1 MYCFRHLASF
11 TRNLWLSTQVM
22 NVYMWWLE
30 SSWIC
35 HSFYFLSDITDVC
48 PRSWHKTRSQLF
60 LLIPSFQH
68 KMRSVEKWHLFVVF
82 FVIYSS
88 VFPFF
93 LKTRF
98 YSYEK
103 NALLTLVLNLSHLI
117 SLAVLIIPPATN
129 DRWQFF
135 VTLWFQNHCN
145 YINGKAYALITL
157 T

>member
-1 MYCFRHLASF
+1 MAFYTSNECIYVM
-11 TRNLWLSTQVM
+11 TRVFLDMPFFLLLVRYHWCLSKELTQDKK
-22 NVYMWWLE
+22 
-30 SSWIC
+30 SA
-35 HSFYFLSDITDVC
+35 
-48 PRSWHKTRSQLF
+48 F

-98 YSYEK
+98 YSYDK

>member
-1 MYCFRHLASF
+1 MYICDDSSLPGYAI
-11 TRNLWLSTQVM
+11 LSTSCQISLMFVQGADTRQEVSFFV
-22 NVYMWWLE
+22 NTIISALNE
-30 SSWIC
+30 ISWKVTLIC
-35 HSFYFLSDITDVC
+35 F
-48 PRSWHKTRSQLF
+48 
-60 LLIPSFQH
+60 
-68 KMRSVEKWHLFVVF
+68 F

-117 SLAVLIIPPATN
+117 SFAVLIIPPATN

>member
-1 MYCFRHLASF
+1 MAFYRSNECIYVM
-11 TRNLWLSTQVM
+11 TRV
-22 NVYMWWLE
+22 
-30 SSWIC
+30 
-35 HSFYFLSDITDVC
+35 FLDM
-48 PRSWHKTRSQLF
+48 PFF
-60 LLIPSFQH
+60 LLLVRYHWCLSKELTQDKKSAF
-68 KMRSVEKWHLFVVF
+68 FVNTIISAQNEISWKVTLICFF

>member
-68 KMRSVEKWHLFVVF
+68 KMRSVEKWHLFVF
-82 FVIYSS
+82 FRYLFFCLSLFPKNTVLFIWQKCTSDTRLKSFTFNISCCSHHTSS
-88 VFPFF
+88 NKWPVAIF
-93 LKTRF
+93 RN
-98 YSYEK
+98 S
-103 NALLTLVLNLSHLI
+103 LI
-117 SLAVLIIPPATN
+117 SKSL
-129 DRWQFF
+129 
-135 VTLWFQNHCN
+135 
-145 YINGKAYALITL
+145 
-157 T
+157 